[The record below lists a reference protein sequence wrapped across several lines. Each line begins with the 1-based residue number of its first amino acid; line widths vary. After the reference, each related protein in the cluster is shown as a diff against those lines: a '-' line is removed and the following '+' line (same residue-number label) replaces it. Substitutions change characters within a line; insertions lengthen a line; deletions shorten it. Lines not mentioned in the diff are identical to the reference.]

1 MSGRPRPFELIVLGG
16 CSFVLTQAILSL
28 VLGPDDTP
36 TGGNDTWK
44 LILAVGYLSA
54 FSLLIPRYRE
64 TLYMLRRNWSLVA
77 LVLLALVS
85 CFWAAMPAFVLRR
98 SVAVLGTTLVGVAL
112 AIRLSLEDQLRLMS
126 WLFRIIAVL
135 SLACIV
141 FLPSYGI
148 SDLVDGQ
155 GGWRGIFSHKNGLGS
170 FMALSFLVELQLPAD
185 TRLSKVVRV
194 FALLLSTVLLL
205 FARSLTP
212 LLALAGTLLLT
223 QIYKLATQKFRIPL
237 YALALA
243 VFFAGASGATVL
255 VVYSEGVATAL
266 GRSSDLS
273 GRTAIWSLV
282 IPFTLERPIQGY
294 GYSGFWAG
302 ASPESAA
309 IDRVM
314 GTIIQYSHNGYLEIL
329 LELGAVGFFLTL
341 VFLGTGVRRAI
352 YRSKLGHSPVDLW
365 PFSFM
370 VYFLLH
376 NFGECTILYQDL
388 EWAICVGLVVGTDAV
403 LSAPEVEEEENELPL
418 VFAEESK

>member
-1 MSGRPRPFELIVLGG
+1 MSGRPRPFEWIVLGG
-16 CSFVLTQAILSL
+16 CAFVLTQAILSL
-28 VLGPDDTP
+28 VLGPGDTP
-36 TGGNDTWK
+36 TEGNATWK
-44 LILAVGYLSA
+44 LILAVGYLSVVA
-54 FSLLIPRYRE
+54 ILVPFYRE
-64 TLYMLRRNWSLVA
+64 TLYVLGRNWSLVV

-85 CFWAAMPAFVLRR
+85 CSWAAMPAFVLQR
-98 SVAVLGTTLVGVAL
+98 SVAVLGATLVGVAF

-148 SDLVDGQ
+148 SSVVDSQ
-155 GGWRGIFSHKNGLGS
+155 GEWQGIFSHKNGLGS
-170 FMALSFLVELQLPAD
+170 FMALFFLVEWRLPAN
-185 TRLSKVVRV
+185 TRLAKVVRV

-205 FARSLTP
+205 FSGSLTP
-212 LLALAGTLLLT
+212 VLALAGTLLFT
-223 QIYKLATQKFRIPL
+223 QIYKVATQKLRIPL

-243 VFFAGASGATVL
+243 AFLTAASGVTVL
-255 VVYSEGVATAL
+255 VAQNERIASVL
-266 GRSSDLS
+266 GRSSDLT
-273 GRTAIWSLV
+273 GRTSIWSLV
-282 IPFTLERPIQGY
+282 VPFIIERPVQGF

-302 ASPESAA
+302 ASPESAD
-309 IDRVM
+309 IERVM
-314 GTIIQYSHNGYLEIL
+314 GTMIQYSHNGYLEIL

-352 YRSKLGHSPVDLW
+352 YRSKLGHSSVDLW

-388 EWAICVGLVVGTDAV
+388 EWAICVATVIGTDPA
-403 LSAPEVEEEENELPL
+403 LFAADLEQEDALPL
-418 VFAEESK
+418 TLAEEFE